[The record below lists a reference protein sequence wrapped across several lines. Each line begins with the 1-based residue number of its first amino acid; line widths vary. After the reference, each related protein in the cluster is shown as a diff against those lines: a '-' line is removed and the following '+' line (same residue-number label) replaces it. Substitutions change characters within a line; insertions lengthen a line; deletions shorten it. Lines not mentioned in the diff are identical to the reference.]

1 MCSPSISVLIFFTF
15 HSKIENY
22 IQYIRNVS
30 QIVPKEV
37 ALERMP
43 ESRLRHRRLPKDV
56 GTNANVVQ
64 RWTRGRTRG
73 GGGRGGRNGNGY
85 YDPTRIGGVVGGER
99 RFSEGE
105 DHSATREEHTG
116 HPLHRGAH
124 DTTFEGV
131 QVICARYLSDLSSPM
146 RQDQGV
152 KIKD

>member
-1 MCSPSISVLIFFTF
+1 
-15 HSKIENY
+15 
-22 IQYIRNVS
+22 
-30 QIVPKEV
+30 
-37 ALERMP
+37 MP
-43 ESRLRHRRLPKDV
+43 ESRLRHRRLSKDV

-131 QVICARYLSDLSSPM
+131 QVMRTLSFVSDLNSP
-146 RQDQGV
+146 RWG
-152 KIKD
+152 KIRELRD